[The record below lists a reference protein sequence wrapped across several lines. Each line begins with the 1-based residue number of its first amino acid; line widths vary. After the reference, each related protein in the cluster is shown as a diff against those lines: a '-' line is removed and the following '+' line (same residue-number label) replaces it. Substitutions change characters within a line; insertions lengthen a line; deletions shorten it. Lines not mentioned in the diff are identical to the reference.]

1 MSEHNYLL
9 LINDVLYSQD
19 HLFTL
24 KNKKIVKAVELK
36 KNDIYLFKKNNE
48 WDTVTGSFVMP
59 FLSKYPSKLLDSWI
73 QITELDTEK
82 DEEVKYVIALYMDN
96 SYPKGTIIFSKFI
109 RNRYPTAYI
118 TMHKNGKCNRIYSDP
133 KHRRIGLISNLSPLT
148 RTLMYKKFGCI
159 LTHADYSSPLADKA
173 HSSSFYTAGVNKKF
187 DRIKK
192 KLFIISPKTLWNA
205 EKKPPRNVMQLDIWH
220 EERISEK

>member
-73 QITELDTEK
+73 QIT
-82 DEEVKYVIALYMDN
+82 
-96 SYPKGTIIFSKFI
+96 
-109 RNRYPTAYI
+109 
-118 TMHKNGKCNRIYSDP
+118 
-133 KHRRIGLISNLSPLT
+133 
-148 RTLMYKKFGCI
+148 
-159 LTHADYSSPLADKA
+159 
-173 HSSSFYTAGVNKKF
+173 
-187 DRIKK
+187 
-192 KLFIISPKTLWNA
+192 
-205 EKKPPRNVMQLDIWH
+205 
-220 EERISEK
+220 